1 MQKGLIMVYTGNGK
15 GKTTAAL
22 GLALRAVG
30 HGQQVFMLQFMKM
43 GSDYGEVIMAKQ
55 LPGFSLIQKGVA
67 GFIRKGETRPED
79 IAQAQQG
86 LALAR
91 EVITHGHHDLIILDE
106 INMAID
112 FGLVAEEEV
121 LALITLKPATMTLVL
136 TGRNATP
143 GIMEKADLVSEVREI
158 KHHYQQG
165 VPAQPGIEF

>member
-22 GLALRAVG
+22 GLALRALG

-55 LPGFSLIQKGVA
+55 LPGFTLVQKGLT
-67 GFIRKGETRPED
+67 GFIRKGEARPED
-79 IAQAQQG
+79 IIQAQQG
-86 LALAR
+86 LDLAR
-91 EVITHGHHDLIILDE
+91 NVIIEGKHDLVILDE

-112 FGLVAEEEV
+112 FGLIAEEEV
-121 LALITLKPATMTLVL
+121 LAIIELKPAAMSLVL
-136 TGRNATP
+136 TGRNAATRV
-143 GIMEKADLVSEVREI
+143 MERADLVSEVREI